1 MELKA
6 SVQLTSQNKNFDN
19 CTRKLKKITSKTFH
33 KGFFNF
39 LISKSLMEDFIF
51 CAMLEGYSMEDYL
64 RVRVNLFHGEL
75 SVPEE
80 GAMYFLSLNHMGK
93 NSS

>member
-1 MELKA
+1 
-6 SVQLTSQNKNFDN
+6 
-19 CTRKLKKITSKTFH
+19 
-33 KGFFNF
+33 
-39 LISKSLMEDFIF
+39 MEDFIF
-51 CAMLEGYSMEDYL
+51 CAVLEGYSMEDYL